1 MSDLSFCQTH
11 KILVYQDIAWTIELS
26 ERRSILVRSEIIDE
40 NKITQCPTITIE
52 KYNKCYVLGYGQCR
66 RDPPIA
72 SSILKRTI
80 LSDVFWLKST
90 SYPGRIWVHK
100 RFLMNEAENMI
111 QKLLSTTNVYI
122 VYPGMESTITKP
134 LFKRNNQIF
143 KSVEQLNTQNQTNS
157 PFKPIVNQVKITE
170 NNLIIEPICSLKE
183 VSNSIKTM
191 LPSLPNPFFTKLK
204 EIKEEKKDEIPHSFN
219 STQIT
224 MNINCKKQEKIQILS
239 VKIIKSI
246 FTIGSEFLG
255 PTLICVKVIAEGL
268 FGTLNNFPLK
278 IQSPEEMKGYTNDFL
293 KIITNSFIKPESYLI
308 SGIFVFGI
316 EYAQLKK
323 IWDLRMKNKEAVNQL
338 ITDMKKYF
346 QIISFCFTDSFR
358 EYIENVFKNSLIPS
372 EFDIFH
378 FFKSDIELFKW
389 NIEQTEYL
397 SKRFTYK

>member
-191 LPSLPNPFFTKLK
+191 TFT
-204 EIKEEKKDEIPHSFN
+204 S
-219 STQIT
+219 
-224 MNINCKKQEKIQILS
+224 
-239 VKIIKSI
+239 KSI
-246 FTIGSEFLG
+246 L
-255 PTLICVKVIAEGL
+255 
-268 FGTLNNFPLK
+268 
-278 IQSPEEMKGYTNDFL
+278 Y
-293 KIITNSFIKPESYLI
+293 
-308 SGIFVFGI
+308 
-316 EYAQLKK
+316 
-323 IWDLRMKNKEAVNQL
+323 
-338 ITDMKKYF
+338 
-346 QIISFCFTDSFR
+346 
-358 EYIENVFKNSLIPS
+358 
-372 EFDIFH
+372 
-378 FFKSDIELFKW
+378 
-389 NIEQTEYL
+389 
-397 SKRFTYK
+397 